1 MVRISCVAVV
11 VVAHVYLCSS
21 SCGSSCVAVVVV
33 PHDSRV
39 VGVVGVVGVGGVVGV
54 VGVLWD

>member
-1 MVRISCVAVV
+1 MATLTMAVASLWSCGKD
-11 VVAHVYLCSS
+11 LMCSS
-21 SCGSSCVAVVVV
+21 SCGTSCVAVVVV

-39 VGVVGVVGVGGVVGV
+39 VGVVGVGGVVGV